1 MRFPLLYL
9 LLPPSRGTSS
19 RVSNLVPRLSA
30 GLGPKVT
37 LEKAELS
44 RAHRCNLSNKMLFVI
59 DVLFFGVVRDAG
71 KSNQHE
77 RKKKGSFA
85 HVQVLPT
92 SWVWQKMR
100 GKCNLVLRLCHPPP
114 PSTPPPQNPPF
125 PLHPACHSSSPHGPG
140 NERTHVC
147 YSSNIQN
154 DRKTGGINL

>member
-44 RAHRCNLSNKMLFVI
+44 RTHRCNLSNKMLFVI

-77 RKKKGSFA
+77 RKKNVVSLMCKFCQLRGCGKKCEENATLFSGS
-85 HVQVLPT
+85 VIPL
-92 SWVWQKMR
+92 
-100 GKCNLVLRLCHPPP
+100 PPP
-114 PSTPPPQNPPF
+114 PPPNPPF